1 MNSMRDGKKETVP
14 PPLIERRGSMCPSCK
29 QVRGEAF
36 NIAAHDHQKTVSYRC
51 PSCDRTWDHTR
62 PDPLP
67 M

>member
-1 MNSMRDGKKETVP
+1 MNSMRDGSNGREP

-36 NIAAHDHQKTVSYRC
+36 NIAAHDRKKTVSYRC
-51 PSCDRTWDHTR
+51 PACNRTWDHTR
-62 PDPLP
+62 PDALA